1 MYEKSRG
8 RLAKERTS
16 NRHLVRN
23 RHEDCAGIRIGTI
36 LDPVTKVIAAFDR
49 LLASAQFDITIVP
62 SYDRRLI
69 DCDRNT

>member
-23 RHEDCAGIRIGTI
+23 RHEDCASIRIGTI

-49 LLASAQFDITIVP
+49 LLASA
-62 SYDRRLI
+62 
-69 DCDRNT
+69 